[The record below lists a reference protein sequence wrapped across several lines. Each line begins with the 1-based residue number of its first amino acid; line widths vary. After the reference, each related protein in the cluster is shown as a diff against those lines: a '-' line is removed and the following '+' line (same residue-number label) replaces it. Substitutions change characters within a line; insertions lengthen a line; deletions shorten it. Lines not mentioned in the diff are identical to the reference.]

1 MFRKVIYLVKS
12 NLHYYPP
19 CMAQIQM
26 LDDLG
31 IEVEV
36 WYGSSA
42 SNALEILSK
51 RGIKLVPLS
60 DKRLAKQGKLDTVV
74 GQEELSDT
82 TKLTLAAVGA

>member
-1 MFRKVIYLVKS
+1 MFRKVIYIVKS

-31 IEVEV
+31 IETEV

-42 SNALEILSK
+42 
-51 RGIKLVPLS
+51 P
-60 DKRLAKQGKLDTVV
+60 
-74 GQEELSDT
+74 
-82 TKLTLAAVGA
+82 

>member
-60 DKRLAKQGKLDTVV
+60 DKRLAKRGKLDS
-74 GQEELSDT
+74 L
-82 TKLTLAAVGA
+82 LNWLNFR

>member
-1 MFRKVIYLVKS
+1 MFRKVIYIVKS

-31 IEVEV
+31 IETEV

-42 SNALEILSK
+42 PKALEILE
-51 RGIKLVPLS
+51 KLPVEE
-60 DKRLAKQGKLDTVV
+60 KGKNAPPSVLP
-74 GQEELSDT
+74 E
-82 TKLTLAAVGA
+82 